1 MSTRFYISEVSF
13 VNNPVPLRIY
23 VDGEQDI
30 TVQILLD
37 ENIFFEADYTIR
49 ESIRIDI
56 SDILRTFVFC

>member
-37 ENIFFEADYTIR
+37 
-49 ESIRIDI
+49 
-56 SDILRTFVFC
+56 